1 MKNMIVKAL
10 SVLIVGVFILSC
22 DKDKDTLKDAQKYF
36 KQKKYEKALNIFLD
50 YIDTD
55 SSVAQVGAGWCYLR
69 LNDFE
74 NADTMFTESA
84 EDSLPDGLAGWSF
97 TAWGLSQLDEAI
109 ARAYL
114 VIDKQTDF
122 KMSMD
127 TLVNA
132 RQLIWVQAASY
143 YQKGYFDESV
153 ERIQQIDPSFN
164 PNMADPDIG
173 NIILAKL
180 EQLGNGQWTKMLLFR
195 KR

>member
-1 MKNMIVKAL
+1 MKTMFVKAL
-10 SVLIVGVFILSC
+10 SALMIGLFIISC
-22 DKDKDTLKDAQKYF
+22 EKDKDNLKDAEKYF
-36 KQKKYEKALNIFLD
+36 KQKKYEKALKIYLD

-69 LNDFE
+69 LSDYE

-84 EDSLPDGLAGWSF
+84 KDSLADGLAGWSF

-114 VIDKQTDF
+114 VIHKQADF
-122 KMSMD
+122 KMSLD

-143 YQKGYFDESV
+143 YQKGYYDESV
-153 ERIQQIDPSFN
+153 ERIQRIDPSFN

-180 EQLGNGQWTKMLLFR
+180 EQLGNGQWTKMVLAR